1 MPQAAQGL
9 RATGTTAGETTSA
22 VGLGRTR
29 RARIGR
35 AYPTLWIKGSRSVM
49 NAIPSVGRS
58 GLLDISWP
66 SFAQRAAKLDPIE
79 ALRYE

>member
-29 RARIGR
+29 HARIGR
-35 AYPTLWIKGSRSVM
+35 AYPTLRMITIR
-49 NAIPSVGRS
+49 P
-58 GLLDISWP
+58 
-66 SFAQRAAKLDPIE
+66 AQRAAKLDPIE